1 MTMNNTKRIWS
12 DHKVITI
19 TGPHGSGKDTLI
31 MWALNNITGSKKV
44 VSSTDRWLRV
54 WEIPGYSYNF
64 ESKKPAEEDI
74 FDGIT
79 IPVKN
84 SLSGLLGVNYWI
96 WNTYVRSLFEAEN
109 MSLWHTG
116 PTVITKLKDK
126 YADRVYSIYLHAD
139 YEVLIARLQSRDDMS
154 EEQARTRLAHDPG
167 NIDSVNNS
175 QFDRKLF
182 DNTIATTRSKEAVLS
197 EFMELFVK

>member
-1 MTMNNTKRIWS
+1 MSNTKRIWL

-31 MWALNNITGSKKV
+31 IWALNNITGSKKV
-44 VSSTDRWLRV
+44 VSSTDRWPRA
-54 WEIPGYSYNF
+54 WEILGYSYNF
-64 ESKKPAEEDI
+64 ETKKPAEEEI

-84 SLSGLLGVNYWI
+84 SLNGLLGVNYWI
-96 WNTYVRSLFEAEN
+96 WNTYVRNLFEVKN
-109 MSLWHTG
+109 ISLWHTG
-116 PTVITKLKDK
+116 PTVITKLKNK

-139 YEVLIARLQSRDDMS
+139 SEVLIARLQSRDDIS
-154 EEQARTRLAHDPG
+154 EDQARTRLSHDPG
-167 NIDSVNNS
+167 NIESEANFE
-175 QFDRKLF
+175 FDRELF
-182 DNTIATTRSKEAVLS
+182 DNTLTTSWSKEAVLS